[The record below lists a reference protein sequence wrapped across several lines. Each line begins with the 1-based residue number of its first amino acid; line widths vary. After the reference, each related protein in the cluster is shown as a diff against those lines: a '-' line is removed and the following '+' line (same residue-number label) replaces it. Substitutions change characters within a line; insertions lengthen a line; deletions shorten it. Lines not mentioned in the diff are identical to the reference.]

1 MYMNKHIPAILP
13 VPLFWLR
20 PLLSGLVLGLSVSLP
35 LHAQD
40 LPTVLVRPH
49 SVDLTLPVEAVVEA
63 IHQATVAAQVSG
75 RVTEMRVD
83 VGQSVKK
90 GELLMRID
98 AREAAEAAAGASA
111 QSVNAKANYERQ
123 KNLRQQNFISQAAL
137 DKAKADY
144 EAAQATTGQ
153 ASVGLGHAS
162 VSAPISGVV
171 AVRSIEAGEMASPG
185 KPLLTIY
192 EPSGLRVTASIPQ
205 HKLPQMRHVTQAR
218 VEFPELGKWVDATK
232 VTLLP
237 TVDASTHVSQVRVT
251 LPADMR
257 DVVRDE
263 SFNPLP
269 GMFARVHFVIGQ
281 ANKMTVPQ
289 AAIVRRGEVAA
300 VYVLGERGT
309 LALRQLRLGEA
320 VGKGETE
327 VLAGLLSGERVVL
340 DPVKAAIQLK
350 SVLKSGQSAGQG
362 AGKNVGSNA
371 DSVAPVAAGK

>member
-1 MYMNKHIPAILP
+1 
-13 VPLFWLR
+13 
-20 PLLSGLVLGLSVSLP
+20 
-35 LHAQD
+35 
-40 LPTVLVRPH
+40 
-49 SVDLTLPVEAVVEA
+49 
-63 IHQATVAAQVSG
+63 
-75 RVTEMRVD
+75 
-83 VGQSVKK
+83 
-90 GELLMRID
+90 
-98 AREAAEAAAGASA
+98 
-111 QSVNAKANYERQ
+111 
-123 KNLRQQNFISQAAL
+123 
-137 DKAKADY
+137 
-144 EAAQATTGQ
+144 
-153 ASVGLGHAS
+153 
-162 VSAPISGVV
+162 
-171 AVRSIEAGEMASPG
+171 
-185 KPLLTIY
+185 
-192 EPSGLRVTASIPQ
+192 
-205 HKLPQMRHVTQAR
+205 
-218 VEFPELGKWVDATK
+218 
-232 VTLLP
+232 
-237 TVDASTHVSQVRVT
+237 
-251 LPADMR
+251 
-257 DVVRDE
+257 VVRDE